1 MGTEYGPAIVTNCP
15 GDLHTLNMSV
25 QSDEYAGL
33 AGNTGMERYS
43 TFTSSD
49 KTVTTLSR
57 AIVIGL
63 GIALCFGTAYAQ
75 PLGPGTPGD
84 TPAGGQS
91 RPSGIPLQSPEPGP
105 APEAPVELP
114 PGTPLPKEKEPP
126 PEKEKV
132 PYGARTFV
140 KEIRLTGNTV
150 FSNEEL
156 KEFISPY
163 ENRIVSS
170 SELED
175 LRVALTRH
183 YIQHGYINSGAV
195 IPDQKVVDGVVRMF
209 IVEGRLTDIEIHGNK
224 LLKSGYYKDRLELGA
239 GPPLNVDDLQ
249 EQIQIMLESPV
260 IETINSEL
268 GPGDRPGEASLGT
281 VVKEGPRAQFISV
294 VDNRLSPSLG
304 DVRVLPQV
312 YIYSLTGHGDVL
324 SAAVGGGE
332 GLTDA
337 YVNWALPLNR
347 YDTTLTLLADYSDSD
362 VENGPFK
369 DLDIEN
375 KTSTFGFRLSHPFYR
390 TPRHKFGMALGLDL
404 RKSDSKLLG
413 EGFGFTPGVPS
424 DGEVEATIIRFS
436 QDWSLRGLRQVVA
449 ARSMFSLGI
458 DAFGAT
464 TNPGKT
470 PSGEFFSWLGQFQ
483 WSRLLGE
490 NGGQLIFRT
499 TVQHTN
505 DALFAMEQY
514 EVGGALSVRGYR
526 ENQLVRDYGFDAQLE
541 YRYPLLKDATG
552 RSVLALAPFVD
563 AGRAKNNELPEGPTR
578 NFIYSAGAG
587 LRWDPTP
594 KIHAEVYW
602 GHSFRSINNNDNSL
616 QDSGVHFL
624 MSANLYEWY

>member
-1 MGTEYGPAIVTNCP
+1 MAEKNDDHAGHADDTGIESSATFINTDRAVT
-15 GDLHTLNMSV
+15 
-25 QSDEYAGL
+25 A
-33 AGNTGMERYS
+33 
-43 TFTSSD
+43 
-49 KTVTTLSR
+49 LSR
-57 AIVIGL
+57 AVVISL
-63 GIALCFGTAYAQ
+63 GIALGCGTAYAQ
-75 PLGPGTPGD
+75 PLGPGAPGD
-84 TPAGGQS
+84 TPAGGQT
-91 RPSGIPLQSPEPGP
+91 RPSGIPLPSTEPG
-105 APEAPVELP
+105 ATPEAPIELP
-114 PGTPLPKEKEPP
+114 PGTPLPREEEKEPA
-126 PEKEKV
+126 PEKDKV
-132 PYGARTFV
+132 PYGVRTFV

-150 FSNEEL
+150 FSDEEL
-156 KEFISPY
+156 RQIKSPY
-163 ENRIVSS
+163 ENRMVSS

-183 YIQHGYINSGAV
+183 YIQQGYINSGAV
-195 IPDQKVVDGVVRMF
+195 IPDQKVVDGVVHMF
-209 IVEGRLTDIEIHGNK
+209 IVEGRLTDIEVSGNK
-224 LLKSGYYKDRLELGA
+224 ILKSGYIKKRLELGA
-239 GPPLNVDDLQ
+239 GPPLNVDELQ
-249 EQIQIMLESPV
+249 ERIQLILESPA

-268 GPGDRPGEASLGT
+268 GPGDRPGEANLGT
-281 VVKEGPRAQFISV
+281 VVKEGPRAQFIPV

-312 YIYSLTGHGDVL
+312 YVYSLTGHGDVL
-324 SAAVGGGE
+324 TAAAGGGD

-337 YVNWALPLNR
+337 YLNWAVPVNR

-375 KTSTFGFRLSHPFYR
+375 KTSTVGFRLNHPFYR
-390 TPRHKFGMALGLDL
+390 TPRQNFSMELGLDL
-404 RKSDSKLLG
+404 RKSDSELLG

-424 DGEVEATIIRFS
+424 DGEVEATIIRFA
-436 QDWSLRGLRQVVA
+436 QNWSLRGLRQVVA

-464 TNPGKT
+464 TNPGKL
-470 PSGEFFSWLGQFQ
+470 PSGEFFAWLGQFQ
-483 WSRLLGE
+483 WSRLLGQE
-490 NGGQLIFRT
+490 GGQLIFRT
-499 TVQHTN
+499 NVQHTN
-505 DALFAMEQY
+505 DALFAMEQF

-541 YRYPLLKDATG
+541 YRYPVLKDATG

-563 AGRAKNNELPEGPTR
+563 AGRAKNNELPEGPAR

-624 MSANLYEWY
+624 VSANLYDWY